1 MRDVET
7 IAEVRKL
14 ALEQLRTPEDWQEI
28 RRLVELQFGGRFNM
42 IFNT

>member
-1 MRDVET
+1 MRDVDT
-7 IAEVRKL
+7 IAEVRRL

-28 RRLVELQFGGRFNM
+28 RHLVELQFGERFNM